1 MDEILDVAEV
11 AADVGF
17 EGVLAWIVRIV
28 GLLALL
34 AGAGMWLVADMSL
47 LVLPAALM
55 VVGLVL
61 LFAPSVALLFAELS

>member
-1 MDEILDVAEV
+1 MDEILEVAEV
-11 AADVGF
+11 AADFGL
-17 EGVLAWIVRIV
+17 EGVMAWIVRLI

-47 LVLPAALM
+47 FVLPAALM

-61 LFAPSVALLFAELS
+61 LIAPSIFLLFLE

>member
-1 MDEILDVAEV
+1 MDEILEVAEV
-11 AADVGF
+11 AADFGL
-17 EGVLAWIVRIV
+17 EGVMAWIVRLI

-61 LFAPSVALLFAELS
+61 LVAPSIVFLFLE

>member
-17 EGVLAWIVRIV
+17 EGVLAWIVRIA

-61 LFAPSVALLFAELS
+61 LFAPSVALLFAELN

>member
-34 AGAGMWLVADMSL
+34 AGAGMWLVANMSL

-61 LFAPSVALLFAELS
+61 LFAPSVALLFAELN

>member
-1 MDEILDVAEV
+1 MDEIIEVAEV
-11 AADVGF
+11 AADFGL
-17 EGVLAWIVRIV
+17 EGAMAWIVRII
-28 GLLALL
+28 GLLVLL

-61 LFAPSVALLFAELS
+61 LVAPSIFLLFLE

>member
-11 AADVGF
+11 AVDAGF
-17 EGVLAWIVRIV
+17 EGLIAWIVRIV

-55 VVGLVL
+55 LVGVL
-61 LFAPSVALLFAELS
+61 LLVAPSIFLLFLE

>member
-1 MDEILDVAEV
+1 MDEILEVAEV
-11 AADVGF
+11 AADFGL
-17 EGVLAWIVRIV
+17 EGVMAWIVRLI

-34 AGAGMWLVADMSL
+34 AGAGMWLVAEMSL

-61 LFAPSVALLFAELS
+61 LVAPSIVFLFLE

>member
-1 MDEILDVAEV
+1 MDEILEVAEV
-11 AADVGF
+11 AADFGL
-17 EGVLAWIVRIV
+17 EGVMAWIVRLI

-61 LFAPSVALLFAELS
+61 LFAPSVALLFAELN

>member
-1 MDEILDVAEV
+1 MDELLEVAEV
-11 AADVGF
+11 AADFGL
-17 EGVLAWIVRIV
+17 EGVMAWIVRLI

-47 LVLPAALM
+47 LVLPVALM

-61 LFAPSVALLFAELS
+61 LVAPSIFLLFLE

>member
-1 MDEILDVAEV
+1 MDEILEVAEV
-11 AADVGF
+11 AADFGL
-17 EGVLAWIVRIV
+17 EGVVAWIVRLI

-61 LFAPSVALLFAELS
+61 LVAPSIFLLFLE

>member
-1 MDEILDVAEV
+1 M
-11 AADVGF
+11 
-17 EGVLAWIVRIV
+17 AWIVRLI

-61 LFAPSVALLFAELS
+61 LVAPSIFLLFLE

>member
-11 AADVGF
+11 AADAGF

-61 LFAPSVALLFAELS
+61 LVAPSIFLLFLE

>member
-1 MDEILDVAEV
+1 MDEILEVAEV
-11 AADVGF
+11 AADFGL
-17 EGVLAWIVRIV
+17 EGVMAWIVRLI

-61 LFAPSVALLFAELS
+61 LIAPSIFLLFLE